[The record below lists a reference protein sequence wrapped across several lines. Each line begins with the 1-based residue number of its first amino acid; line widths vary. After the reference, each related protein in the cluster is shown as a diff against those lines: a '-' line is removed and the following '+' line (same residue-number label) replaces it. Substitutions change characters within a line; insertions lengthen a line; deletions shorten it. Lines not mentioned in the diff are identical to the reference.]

1 MALAM
6 WRVCVKPHTRG
17 EGQAMTA
24 TKTRSLRKYEGDHSI
39 VAVDP
44 REPKLEF
51 FAPFGP
57 LIAKTTIAPAVL
69 QRVNAFADSMVKPAQ
84 SSEFL
89 VPEDVA
95 KAGGEDSLMRQIES
109 QIGRYIEQTE
119 RTPIRNI
126 TVDVIWIVSQYAQSP
141 SPVHFHSGDVSGVLY
156 LKTPQI
162 ENEPRELEKTYI
174 SGRQA
179 GHLNFLLGG
188 KQRLSRTVTSV
199 RPQVGD
205 FYIFPGWLL
214 HGAEPFR
221 GEGERRSLS
230 FNAFVTTDD

>member
-1 MALAM
+1 
-6 WRVCVKPHTRG
+6 
-17 EGQAMTA
+17 MTES
-24 TKTRSLRKYEGDHSI
+24 KTRSLRKYEGDHSV

-44 REPKLEF
+44 AEPSLEF

-57 LIAKTTIAPAVL
+57 LMAKTRIAPSLV
-69 QRVNAFADSMVKPAQ
+69 QRINAFADGIVRPAQ
-84 SSEFL
+84 GSEFL

-95 KAGGEDSLMRQIES
+95 KAGAEDSLMRQIETL
-109 QIGRYIEQTE
+109 IGRYIAQTE
-119 RTPIRNI
+119 RTPIRQL
-126 TVDVIWIVSQYAQSP
+126 TVDVIWVVSQYAGSP

-162 ENEPRELEKTYI
+162 ADEEAELQKTYI

-179 GHLNFLLGG
+179 GYLNFLLGG
-188 KQRLSRTVTSV
+188 KQRLSRTVTSI
-199 RPQVGD
+199 RPEVGD

-230 FNAFVTTDD
+230 FNAFVRTDD